1 VSEED
6 DNAAGDGTSLF
17 DNSRRTRAQRVE
29 DFIRAAGGSPNRV
42 LEVIRKQPIRDTL
55 DAAVTDEHRELVID
69 LKASGCPDD
78 VIARF
83 FMISEHALQRLFAWE
98 LANGL
103 PLRTVEFTQALRTN
117 GVLLGDTS
125 AILGYLRLQPDLAWK
140 SKSQVD
146 KDDGERE
153 ERPEEKQANE
163 EFIAG
168 VIAGLTIDKTK
179 FKPAER
185 VAPKP
190 AAAPVVKKI
199 GYNAQT
205 ARKPRQEP

>member
-1 VSEED
+1 MSEED

-17 DNSRRTRAQRVE
+17 DNSRRSREQRVE

-42 LEVIRKQPIRDTL
+42 LDIIRKKPLKVKL
-55 DAAVTDEHRELVID
+55 DDAVTDEHRELVID

-83 FMISEHALQRLFAWE
+83 FMISEDALKRLFAWE
-98 LANGL
+98 LANGM

-125 AILGYLRLQPDLAWK
+125 AILGYLRLQPDLKWK

-146 KDDGERE
+146 KDDGEHD

-168 VIAGLTIDKTK
+168 VIAGIQMDKTK
-179 FKPAER
+179 FKPA
-185 VAPKP
+185 APR
-190 AAAPVVKKI
+190 PVMPEAKQVPKKV
-199 GYNAQT
+199 GYNAT
-205 ARKPRQEP
+205 TVRKPKQET